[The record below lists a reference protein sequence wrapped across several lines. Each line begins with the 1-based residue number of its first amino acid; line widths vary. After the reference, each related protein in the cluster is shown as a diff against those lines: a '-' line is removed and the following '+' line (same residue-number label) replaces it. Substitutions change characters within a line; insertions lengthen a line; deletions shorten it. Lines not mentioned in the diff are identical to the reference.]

1 MPDTIADLKL
11 TTIINEEKQSER
23 ALMLEHGLT
32 VVTSHVESLSQIG
45 TKVSGTFS
53 LHTASMRRSVKRL
66 LSLMRDI
73 KELFVL

>member
-11 TTIINEEKQSER
+11 TTIMNEKKQSEQ
-23 ALMLEHGLT
+23 AQMLEHGLA
-32 VVTSHVESLSQIG
+32 VVTSHVGSLSQIG
-45 TKVSGTFS
+45 AKVSDTFS